1 MIDENNLDPAITAGY
16 KIELEGESEDEEFF
30 VKILDCERADEMA
43 MAEFECQRTLMQYI
57 PEHVVSPI
65 AWGRFQEDPTKAFY
79 LTHFRY
85 LHEKLPTT
93 QQLLPIVKKLHL
105 SSTSP
110 TGKFGFPVTTFW
122 GPPPMDNSWT
132 DSWEEYF
139 TRKFR
144 AALEYG
150 QQPHG
155 RDDELCEL
163 GDQFIQKVIPRLLR
177 PLQTDGRSIKPTLC
191 HGDLWDA
198 NVQVDASTRLPII
211 FDPCCFYGH
220 HESEFALPQMIA
232 CLTRTHILQ
241 VDFQSMR
248 SAPNTLGQEIVNTY
262 KNEVGASEP
271 QEDFD
276 DRNALY
282 SMRGDLE
289 TVGMWPQWHRLLQ
302 HSLEIYPV
310 VLRSLSVK
318 DEMRRLLEKYP
329 DGFAGFKRGVARGDQ
344 PISNM

>member
-1 MIDENNLDPAITAGY
+1 MRSTVSFTPRFVNFIPPLPTFNQTVSDSWIASMFTAAMIDENILDPAIAAGY

-43 MAEFECQRTLMQYI
+43 MAEFECQKTLMQYI
-57 PEHVVSPI
+57 PDHVVPPI
-65 AWGRFQEDPTKAFY
+65 AWGKFQGDPTKAFY

-163 GDQFIQKVIPRLLR
+163 GEQ
-177 PLQTDGRSIKPTLC
+177 PTGEVSSQRC
-191 HGDLWDA
+191 AMATSG
-198 NVQVDASTRLPII
+198 
-211 FDPCCFYGH
+211 
-220 HESEFALPQMIA
+220 
-232 CLTRTHILQ
+232 TRTSKLTQ
-241 VDFQSMR
+241 APECPSFSTLAAFTATTKSMR
-248 SAPNTLGQEIVNTY
+248 SARNTLGQEFVDTY

-289 TVGMWPQWHRLLQ
+289 TVGMWPQWRPLLQ
-302 HSLEIYPV
+302 H
-310 VLRSLSVK
+310 VK
-318 DEMRRLLEKYP
+318 DEMRRLLEKHH
-329 DGFAGFKRGVARGDQ
+329 DGFAGFKGVVTRGDQ
-344 PISNM
+344 PTPNM